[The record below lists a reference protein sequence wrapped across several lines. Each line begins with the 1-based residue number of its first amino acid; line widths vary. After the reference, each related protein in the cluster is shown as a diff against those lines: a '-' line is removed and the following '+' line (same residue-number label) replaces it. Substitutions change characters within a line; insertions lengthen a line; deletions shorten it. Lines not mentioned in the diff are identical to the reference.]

1 MHVNMDYSKF
11 LDDNFDVKEWV
22 NNAFRTQK
30 EPNISKDQYA
40 TTLVM
45 KLQMFIQEVNNV
57 IEEASQQAIQNLPRV
72 MRELD
77 AVKQEASL
85 LQDQMKSVKH
95 DIQKVEHDTGIYTC
109 TCHELIYY
117 VSTFT
122 INLVEIRLQVLKTFY
137 SVFPVWIYRVEN
149 VFRRLISMTLLLL

>member
-95 DIQKVEHDTGIYTC
+95 DIQKVEHDTGIHSHVTIEFFICFYFYC
-109 TCHELIYY
+109 TTLVLII
-117 VSTFT
+117 S
-122 INLVEIRLQVLKTFY
+122 LRLDF
-137 SVFPVWIYRVEN
+137 
-149 VFRRLISMTLLLL
+149 